1 MFKSVLIA
9 NRGEIAARVIR
20 TAQALGLRTI
30 CVYSEADAEA
40 FYLNQ
45 ADERYLL
52 GPAPATESY
61 LKADK
66 ILKIAKQAG
75 ADCIHPGY
83 GFLSENAEFAEA
95 CAAAGIKFVGPS
107 AAAIRAMGLKDA
119 AKALMEKAG
128 VPVVPGYHGDTQ
140 NPDFLAAEADKIGY
154 PVLIKAVAGGGGKG
168 MRRVD
173 DPARFGKDLK
183 SAKREAQSSFG
194 DDRVLVEK
202 FVAKPR
208 HIEVQ
213 VFGDAHGNAVHLF
226 ERDCSLQRRHQK
238 VVEEA
243 PAPGMTAEMRAAMGN
258 AAVSAAKAISYEG
271 AGTVEF
277 IVDASYGLRP
287 DGFYFMEMNTRL
299 QVEHPVTEM
308 ITDLDLVEQQ
318 FRVAAG
324 EPLDL
329 DLQDEPFGHAIEVRL
344 YAENPQKNF
353 FPSAGTLHHLVLADH
368 ERDARVDTGVEEGDE
383 VSMFYDPMIA
393 KIIVEGDTRDQA
405 IAALQVALR
414 STRVAGLA
422 SNVDFLRRVAANTA
436 FAAGDVHTGFI
447 DQHLADL
454 VPPVDERPPDEV
466 FLAASLYVLRR
477 EQNDMSNAENGRSS
491 PWGAV
496 DGWRV
501 GGRAKRALHFEIA
514 GDYVPVEVTYGAG
527 KEGRGFQ
534 MSLGARR
541 ALVEGDLMHVPDSG
555 LAVKIDQQQEVFHC
569 VRLDDQLTVI
579 TPERH
584 WRLGLPDVHAF
595 DDAGAEGAG
604 DIKAPMPGKIIAVQI
619 EKGARVKK
627 GDALVTLEA
636 MKMEH
641 ALSAAA
647 DAVIDDVLV
656 KEGDQVEEGAALVRF
671 AESA

>member
-20 TAQALGLRTI
+20 TAQDLGLRTI
-30 CVYSEADAEA
+30 CVYSEADADA

-66 ILKIAKQAG
+66 ILEIAKQAG

-140 NPDFLAAEADKIGY
+140 DPDFLAAEADKIGY

-243 PAPGMTAEMRAAMGN
+243 PAPGMTEEMRAAMGN
-258 AAVSAAKAISYEG
+258 AAVAAAKAIQYEG

-277 IVDASYGLRP
+277 IVDASQGLRP

-329 DLQDEPFGHAIEVRL
+329 DLQDAPFGHAIEVRL

-353 FPSAGTLHHLVLADH
+353 FPSAGTLHHLYLPDLSGL
-368 ERDARVDTGVEEGDE
+368 ARVDAGVREGDE

-393 KIIVEGDTRDQA
+393 KIIVDGDTREEAVGNLQ
-405 IAALQVALR
+405 AALAE
-414 STRVAGLA
+414 TRVAGLNA
-422 SNVDFLRRVAANTA
+422 NVDFLRRVAANTA

-447 DQHLADL
+447 EQHLADL
-454 VPPVDERPPDEV
+454 VRAADARPPDEV
-466 FLAASLYVLRR
+466 LLAAALFVLRR
-477 EQNDMSNAENGRSS
+477 EQDDLWDSETDASS
-491 PWGAV
+491 PWDAV

-501 GGRAKRALHFEIA
+501 GGRATRTLHFDVA
-514 GDYVPVEVTYGAG
+514 GQTLSVVATYGAG
-527 KEGRGFQ
+527 ARGAGFT
-534 MSLGARR
+534 MSIGDASHLVDGR
-541 ALVEGDLMHVPDSG
+541 ALAFDELDMQIDGQRATFHVV
-555 LAVKIDQQQEVFHC
+555 L
-569 VRLDDQLTVI
+569 LDDQLTVI
-579 TPERH
+579 TAEHH
-584 WRLGLPDVHAF
+584 WVMGLPDMHAF
-595 DDAGAEGAG
+595 DDAGAEGAV

-647 DAVIDDVLV
+647 DALIDDVLV
-656 KEGDQVEEGAALVRF
+656 TVGDQVEEGAALVRF
-671 AESA
+671 QDSA